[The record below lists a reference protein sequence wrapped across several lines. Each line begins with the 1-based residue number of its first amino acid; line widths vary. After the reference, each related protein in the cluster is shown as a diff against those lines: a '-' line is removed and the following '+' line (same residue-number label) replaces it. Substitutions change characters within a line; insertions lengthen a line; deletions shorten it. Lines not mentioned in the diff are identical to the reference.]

1 MSGPHRTAM
10 PLIKNPLI
18 ARAALAVVTAGV
30 VLSVVSGCG
39 LSEARQ
45 AEAVASQEVQLQEF
59 IDQADAWGADI
70 IAQAPEEE
78 AKAIYEN
85 FGGSRDAYYK
95 EWPQYYY
102 WAQGVDLYPDGPRT
116 PTEFADDLEPW
127 LEDQGWVRNLD
138 KEFPPDRDSY
148 VRDYVRGRYSLA
160 VEVYTVTPPQA
171 QSLKFRIVT
180 PRTDPNPP

>member
-1 MSGPHRTAM
+1 MLQLST
-10 PLIKNPLI
+10 
-18 ARAALAVVTAGV
+18 RAALAVVATGV
-30 VLSVVSGCG
+30 MLCLLSGCG
-39 LSEARQ
+39 LVEARQ
-45 AEAVASQEVQLQEF
+45 AEVVASQKAQLLEF

-85 FGGSRDAYYK
+85 VGGIREAGANYE
-95 EWPQYYY
+95 EWPKYYY

-116 PTEFADDLEPW
+116 PTEFADGLEPW
-127 LEDQGWVRNLD
+127 LEEQGWVPNLD
-138 KEFPPDRDSY
+138 KEFPPGRDSY

-180 PRTDPNPP
+180 PRTDP

>member
-1 MSGPHRTAM
+1 M
-10 PLIKNPLI
+10 LF
-18 ARAALAVVTAGV
+18 
-30 VLSVVSGCG
+30 VLSGCG
-39 LSEARQ
+39 SSEAPP
-45 AEAVASQEVQLQEF
+45 AEAVVSQEDQLQVFVE
-59 IDQADAWGADI
+59 QADAWGADI

-85 FGGSRDAYYK
+85 FGGSRQAGADYA

-138 KEFPPDRDSY
+138 SEFSPGEESY
-148 VRDYVRGRYSLA
+148 VRGYVRGRYSLE

-171 QSLKFRIVT
+171 QSLNFTIVT
-180 PRTDPNPP
+180 PDTDQNPQ

>member
-1 MSGPHRTAM
+1 VIDPA
-10 PLIKNPLI
+10 LKNSLR

-30 VLSVVSGCG
+30 VLVLTTGCVT
-39 LSEARQ
+39 SESRK
-45 AEAVASQEVQLQEF
+45 AEAVATQEVQLQEF

-78 AKAIYEN
+78 AEDIYEN
-85 FGGSRDAYYK
+85 FGGSREAGANYE
-95 EWPQYYY
+95 EWPKYYY

-116 PTEFADDLEPW
+116 PTEFADGLEPW
-127 LEDQGWVRNLD
+127 LEEQGWVPNLD
-138 KEFPPDRDSY
+138 KEFPPGRDSY

-180 PRTDPNPP
+180 PRTDP